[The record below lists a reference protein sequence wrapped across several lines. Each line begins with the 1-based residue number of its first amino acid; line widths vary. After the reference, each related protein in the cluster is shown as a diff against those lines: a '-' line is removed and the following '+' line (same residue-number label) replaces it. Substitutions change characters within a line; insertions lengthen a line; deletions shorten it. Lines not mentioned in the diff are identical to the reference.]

1 MYHIL
6 EELSKLCE
14 EVVDPFDYCISSC
27 KTAEEFEKCW
37 KKLLIENDLE
47 DHDWFDSLYDT
58 RQKWVPAYL
67 KHVFFA
73 GISAEKQ
80 SQSMELFFEKYVS
93 KNTTLLEFVL
103 QFERYLAHRRHEEQ
117 KADLETQRSQPTLK
131 TLFVL
136 EKHIR
141 EIYTPTIFKKFQDEL
156 WKSTVYKLNCVEDN
170 GEVRKYEVEKGDHK
184 SKRTHV
190 GHLEITR
197 KKANCSCLRFEFEG
211 IPCRHVL
218 SVLRHAGVW
227 YLPDHYI
234 LKRWARYP
242 TKGFAS
248 NINGIKVLGGPSD
261 SSKFRY
267 NDLYCIA
274 NKCVTDGATSKRVYC
289 VAKQW
294 LNKCMIEVTK
304 AKGEIK

>member
-1 MYHIL
+1 MSRRPPKAIITNYHNDIEIAVARVLPHSFHRFCMYHIL

-103 QFERYLAHRRHEEQ
+103 QF
-117 KADLETQRSQPTLK
+117 
-131 TLFVL
+131 
-136 EKHIR
+136 
-141 EIYTPTIFKKFQDEL
+141 
-156 WKSTVYKLNCVEDN
+156 
-170 GEVRKYEVEKGDHK
+170 
-184 SKRTHV
+184 
-190 GHLEITR
+190 
-197 KKANCSCLRFEFEG
+197 
-211 IPCRHVL
+211 
-218 SVLRHAGVW
+218 
-227 YLPDHYI
+227 
-234 LKRWARYP
+234 
-242 TKGFAS
+242 
-248 NINGIKVLGGPSD
+248 
-261 SSKFRY
+261 
-267 NDLYCIA
+267 
-274 NKCVTDGATSKRVYC
+274 
-289 VAKQW
+289 
-294 LNKCMIEVTK
+294 
-304 AKGEIK
+304 